1 MANTLQAMVDAIG
14 EMGRKTR
21 SGYHVTLG
29 KMIEVLSAA
38 VANNPETPVM
48 LESGLSLSDPH
59 SYRGYYSD
67 LSFAPVSNTVT
78 VSEMLAEC
86 KAALGETFEG
96 YKGGDFYM
104 GDDTPLWA
112 APDGCCGEAI
122 VGFRP
127 EADRLVIITKDV
139 D

>member
-1 MANTLQAMVDAIG
+1 MTSALQAMLGAMG

-29 KMIEVLSAA
+29 KMIEVLSTA
-38 VANNPETPVM
+38 VADDPERLVVF
-48 LESGLSLSDPH
+48 EDGLSPTYPH
-59 SYRGYYSD
+59 SYRGYYAD
-67 LSFAPVSNTVT
+67 LSFAPASEPVT
-78 VSEMLAEC
+78 VSEMLAKC
-86 KAALGETFEG
+86 KESLGKTFEG
-96 YKGGDFYM
+96 YKGGDFCM

-112 APDGCCGEAI
+112 APYGCCGDAI

-127 EADRLVIITKDV
+127 EADRLVIITKSV